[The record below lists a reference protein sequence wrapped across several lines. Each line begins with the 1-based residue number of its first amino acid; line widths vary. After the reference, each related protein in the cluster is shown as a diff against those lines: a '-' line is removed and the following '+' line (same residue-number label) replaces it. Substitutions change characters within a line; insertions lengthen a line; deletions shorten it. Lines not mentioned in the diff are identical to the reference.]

1 MMNKSGTALITGAS
15 SGIGAVFA
23 RRLAAHGLNLILVAR
38 RADKLEALAQEL
50 KQRYSIDV
58 ELLVADLSTPDG
70 TATVVARIEVIK
82 PLAMLI
88 NNAGFGTTGT
98 FLEVELAKQE
108 AMLKVH
114 IDAPLR
120 LCHAALPGMLKQ
132 GHGAIINVASISA
145 FLPVSGSVNYSASKA
160 YLVNFSRALQT
171 ELADTGIKVQALCP
185 GFTYTEFHATGDYTD
200 FDRTRIPRGFWMSSE
215 AVVIASLRDL
225 ARGRTVCI
233 PGFKNH
239 LLTALIRNDVVT
251 PLVRAVVKQVKKQN

>member
-1 MMNKSGTALITGAS
+1 MNKPGTALITGAS

-23 RRLAAHGLNLILVAR
+23 RRLAARRLSLIVVAR

-50 KQRYSIDV
+50 KGRYQV
-58 ELLVADLSTPDG
+58 EVETLTADLSTPEGIDSVVTRI
-70 TATVVARIEVIK
+70 TAIES
-82 PLAMLI
+82 LAMLI

-108 AMLKVH
+108 AMLAVH

-120 LCHAALPGMLKQ
+120 LCRAALPGMIKQ

-160 YLVNFSRALQT
+160 YLVNFSRALQA
-171 ELADTGIKVQALCP
+171 ELTGTGIQVQALCP
-185 GFTYTEFHATGDYTD
+185 GFTYTGFHATGEYQD
-200 FDRTRIPRGFWMSSE
+200 FDRARIPRGFWMSSE
-215 AVVIASLRDL
+215 AVVVASLRDL
-225 ARGRTVCI
+225 ARGRVVCI

-239 LLTALIRNDVVT
+239 LLVALIRTDVVT
-251 PLVRAVVKQVKKQN
+251 PLVRAVVKQVKK